1 MPSKVSKNKKPVEIE
16 KIEEKL
22 NSDSES
28 KVLELALLNSDSDIE
43 EENPVIERVKNI
55 KQKDSVKIVKDSPSD
70 TQTKTKRENRETER
84 TI

>member
-1 MPSKVSKNKKPVEIE
+1 MPSKVSKNKKPLEIE

-43 EENPVIERVKNI
+43 EESPIIEKVKETKI
-55 KQKDSVKIVKDSPSD
+55 KKERTEKQKEQFKKALEA
-70 TQTKTKRENRETER
+70 KTKM
-84 TI
+84 